1 MLAGVQ
7 DVLVYLIGHHVQV
20 GMLHHQLGYGAQ
32 LALRQGRAAGV
43 FRRVQDDEPG
53 PVGYLRPQQVEVGM
67 IARRLQEPHGDGSA
81 ASEANHGL
89 VDGETGIGVDDLY
102 ARLAQC
108 QQHVEHDGLGPGSDY
123 HVVRLGVGAANFTAV
138 AGDGLAQ
145 FRQPGGGAVVGEP
158 VADGRHA
165 RVNDV
170 PGRVE
175 VWFADFQVDNLPA
188 LGLQG
193 AGLGQHLKGALGAQ
207 VVHSCGD
214 GHGSSGIASS
224 GFTGCFTS

>member
-1 MLAGVQ
+1 MLAGIQ

-32 LALRQGRAAGV
+32 LAPSDRGRAAGV

-53 PVGYLRPQQVEVGM
+53 LVGYLRPQQVEVGM

-102 ARLAQC
+102 ARLAQG
-108 QQHVEHDGLGPGSDY
+108 QQHVEHDRLGPGSDY

-138 AGDGLAQ
+138 AG
-145 FRQPGGGAVVGEP
+145 RWPRAVP
-158 VADGRHA
+158 AARRWGR
-165 RVNDV
+165 
-170 PGRVE
+170 
-175 VWFADFQVDNLPA
+175 
-188 LGLQG
+188 
-193 AGLGQHLKGALGAQ
+193 
-207 VVHSCGD
+207 
-214 GHGSSGIASS
+214 SG
-224 GFTGCFTS
+224 